1 MTAAQPPVGGSFPR
15 RPQRAAAVPSQP
27 PQEPVKA
34 NGTQEQPGRFFD
46 PRERRLIAAVEELNA
61 ARRALERSSHPGAAE
76 WARQHEL
83 VVEVHPLGLGFEATA
98 TEGVMLSIAR
108 LRDSRGDLTG
118 ELDITR
124 WGNHLYRSRF
134 NLSSGQARISTARL
148 LSGHPAGKDID
159 WRELLEQVCLG
170 ALTLAREGDP
180 LATVGTDPQPTE
192 LPRVVDP
199 YLPLG
204 PTLLWGP
211 QGSGKSTLAVAV
223 VITLET
229 FAEVLPDWVPRD
241 ERRCLVLD
249 WESSP
254 AEWNDRL
261 QRVARGAGVE
271 PPEVAYRRCRTPL
284 ADMVE
289 ELSADIA
296 RREIGFLVIDS
307 FEKAAGARSEGST
320 YEEKAERVFLA
331 LDRLARP
338 SLLLDHVGGDDLRQG
353 LSRVVPKSIG
363 STLKGAWARA
373 TYDLKRDP
381 DRSTTERVELLLHN
395 VKINDGRP
403 LLPYEF
409 SIVYDG
415 ERGPIHFERSRLT
428 SPELLKSLPQ
438 AEQMYR
444 LLLGGSK
451 STKAL
456 AEEMETTEKQIRVVL
471 SRDHGRRFMRLPDQ
485 TIGLTMAS

>member
-1 MTAAQPPVGGSFPR
+1 MTAPQPPAGGSFPR
-15 RPQRAAAVPSQP
+15 RPRAVPDAPKSNGAP
-27 PQEPVKA
+27 PDA
-34 NGTQEQPGRFFD
+34 LD
-46 PRERRLIAAVEELNA
+46 PRMRRYLEAREELEA
-61 ARRALERSSHPGAAE
+61 ARKALERSNHPGASE
-76 WARQHEL
+76 WARQHDL
-83 VVEVHPLGLGFEATA
+83 VVEVHPLGLGYEATA
-98 TEGVMLSIAR
+98 TEGVMLTIAR
-108 LRDSRGDLTG
+108 LRDARGDLTG
-118 ELDITR
+118 ELDVTR

-134 NLSSGQARISTARL
+134 NLSSGQARSATAKL
-148 LSGHPAGKDID
+148 LSGHPAGAGID

-170 ALTLAREGDP
+170 ALQLAREGDP
-180 LATVGTDPQPTE
+180 LVSVGNDPPPTE
-192 LPRVVDP
+192 SPRVVDP
-199 YLPLG
+199 YLPIG

-211 QGSGKSTLAVAV
+211 QGAGKSTIAVAV
-223 VITLET
+223 VVTLET
-229 FAEVLPDWVPRD
+229 FAEVLPDWAPRG
-241 ERRCLVLD
+241 ELRCLVLD
-249 WESSP
+249 WESSR

-261 QRVARGAGVE
+261 QRVAAGVDV
-271 PPEVAYRRCRTPL
+271 PPPNVAYRRCRTPL

-296 RREIGFLVIDS
+296 RRDIGFLVIDS

-353 LSRVVPKSIG
+353 MSKIVPKSIG

-444 LLLGGSK
+444 LLLAGAK
-451 STKAL
+451 TTKVL
-456 AEEMETTEKQIRVVL
+456 AEEMETTEKSIRVVL
-471 SRDHGRRFMRLPDQ
+471 SRDHGRRFMRLPGGE
-485 TIGLTMAS
+485 IGLTMAT